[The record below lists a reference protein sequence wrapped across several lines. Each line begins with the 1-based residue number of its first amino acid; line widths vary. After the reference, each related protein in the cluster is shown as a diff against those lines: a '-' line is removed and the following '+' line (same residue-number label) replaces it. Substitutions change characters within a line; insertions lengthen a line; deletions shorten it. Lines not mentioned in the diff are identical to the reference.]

1 MRSMPVLAVLNRY
14 LSLTATVIEW
24 NGQIA
29 TLTTV
34 DLSKRYCVLA
44 RTCNSSPFLTVS

>member
-1 MRSMPVLAVLNRY
+1 MRSMTVLAVLNRY

-29 TLTTV
+29 ALTTV

-44 RTCNSSPFLTVS
+44 RTVHRS